1 MKEGLPGGGLS
12 FFLGDCHD
20 DSWADAP
27 PFSPRGENG
36 PRPVQK
42 TRQEGDFGLP
52 LLALPFKR
60 HKEGAAAPSLETPP
74 TERQREEKLDA
85 LTSTLE

>member
-1 MKEGLPGGGLS
+1 M
-12 FFLGDCHD
+12 H
-20 DSWADAP
+20 P

-36 PRPVQK
+36 PCTVQK

-52 LLALPFKR
+52 LLDLPFKR

-74 TERQREEKLDA
+74 TERQRGQK
-85 LTSTLE
+85 

>member
-1 MKEGLPGGGLS
+1 M
-12 FFLGDCHD
+12 H
-20 DSWADAP
+20 P

-36 PRPVQK
+36 PCTVQK

-52 LLALPFKR
+52 LLDLPFKR

-74 TERQREEKLDA
+74 TERQRG
-85 LTSTLE
+85 